1 MACWRVGFLCQ
12 ILQESPA
19 LRYLK
24 LSFPN
29 GADHQWKLEEIC
41 KQYNQ
46 LGGIHRRWRIPG
58 VPSHQE
64 IGDMQRSVTS
74 EIPDYKLVDNPLLG
88 TNSAQADS
96 RAVPEGC
103 N

>member
-1 MACWRVGFLCQ
+1 MERTTSGSLRRSASNTISWEVFTDGG
-12 ILQESPA
+12 ES
-19 LRYLK
+19 
-24 LSFPN
+24 
-29 GADHQWKLEEIC
+29 
-41 KQYNQ
+41 
-46 LGGIHRRWRIPG
+46 PG

-88 TNSAQADS
+88 ANSAQADS